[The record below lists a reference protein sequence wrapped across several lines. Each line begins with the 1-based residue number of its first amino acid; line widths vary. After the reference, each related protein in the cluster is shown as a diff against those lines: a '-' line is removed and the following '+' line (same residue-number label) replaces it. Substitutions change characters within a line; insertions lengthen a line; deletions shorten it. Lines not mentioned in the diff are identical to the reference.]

1 MDSLWLYIVCIVH
14 KVSMS
19 DRLSTPE
26 RSLMAEEE
34 LDLDATQPLDLEPP
48 PLTRHGANGTQSLD
62 IETDASF
69 VSVRLRRFK
78 VYITVEFDG
87 SLTVRAVRRRRRS
100 PNDFLANLNFNA

>member
-26 RSLMAEEE
+26 RSLTAEEE
-34 LDLDATQPLDLEPP
+34 LDLDTTQPLDLEPP
-48 PLTRHGANGTQSLD
+48 PLTRHGALD

>member
-1 MDSLWLYIVCIVH
+1 
-14 KVSMS
+14 MS

-34 LDLDATQPLDLEPP
+34 LDLDTTQPLDLEPP
-48 PLTRHGANGTQSLD
+48 PLTRHGAQSLD